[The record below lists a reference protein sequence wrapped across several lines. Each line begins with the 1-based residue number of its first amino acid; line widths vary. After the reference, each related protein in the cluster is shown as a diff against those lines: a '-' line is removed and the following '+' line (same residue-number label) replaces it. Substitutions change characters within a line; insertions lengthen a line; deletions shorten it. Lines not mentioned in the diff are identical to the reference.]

1 MDLTVFLSPE
11 TWVSFATLLF
21 LEIILGIDNIVFIIL
36 TIARLPENEQHL
48 GRKIGLLGALI
59 SRCAFLCFASFLVHM
74 TSPLVTIDQIVM
86 PSGEAFSLSM
96 RDLVLLV
103 GGAYLIHKG
112 IDEIREMFSNSENSV
127 AGSIRE
133 NTASS
138 RTLNPEPIGDSV
150 HKTSVSKTSDKGAI
164 SFVGAIITI
173 MIMDV
178 VFSIDS
184 VITAVGLADQLIV
197 MIVAVIVALLIM
209 MIFIDKIGDLIECN
223 PEMKLLALAF
233 IVAIGV
239 LLVLDGIGLRS
250 GIEICGIELEKLCV
264 YSGMIM
270 SVATTGLQIALKN
283 DRTLV
288 R

>member
-1 MDLTVFLSPE
+1 MDLTIFSSPE
-11 TWVSFATLLF
+11 TWISFATLLF

-36 TIARLPENEQHL
+36 TIARLPESEQHI
-48 GRKIGLLGALI
+48 GRKIGLLGALV

-74 TSPLVTIDQIVM
+74 TTPLVTISQIVM
-86 PSGEAFSLSM
+86 PSGDPFSLST
-96 RDLVLLV
+96 RDIVLFV

-112 IDEIREMFSNSENSV
+112 IDEIREMFSNSVNNATKNIKE
-127 AGSIRE
+127 
-133 NTASS
+133 SS
-138 RTLNPEPIGDSV
+138 MSSGTLNSDPSGDST
-150 HKTSVSKTSDKGAI
+150 HKTIGACRANDKGAI

-197 MIVAVIVALLIM
+197 MIAAVIVAILIM
-209 MIFIDKIGDLIECN
+209 MIFIDKIGDLIEHN

-233 IVAIGV
+233 IAAIGA

-250 GIEICGIELEKLCV
+250 GVEICGIELEKLCI

-270 SVATTGLQIALKN
+270 SVATTGLQIALKK
-283 DRTLV
+283 RIQ